1 MEDIKKIEFKYS
13 LKDVPLS
20 NKKQYLTRMYDA
32 TTKFINRLR
41 WKIFFH
47 NNENNDQYERKEE
60 DIYKSSRSAPAC
72 EELKAF
78 ENDLFNVIRK
88 IRFTTYKSEFQKTL
102 QKDLKQILTKN
113 KIILFANK
121 TRNLYQK
128 TQTNTRN
135 Y

>member
-13 LKDVPLS
+13 LKDIPLN

-78 ENDLFNVIRK
+78 ENDLFNVIK
-88 IRFTTYKSEFQKTL
+88 KKFIYIYEHNL
-102 QKDLKQILTKN
+102 LC
-113 KIILFANK
+113 LF
-121 TRNLYQK
+121 RLECLDCD
-128 TQTNTRN
+128 
-135 Y
+135 